1 MSSNI
6 LICDDSGV
14 ARKQLAKFL
23 PTDWEVTLYF
33 AENGEEALNK
43 LESEDIFLMFL
54 DLNMP
59 VLDGYQ
65 TLEKMQQISLDT
77 KVIVVSGDIQAQAME
92 RVMSLGA
99 IDFLKKPATREQIKE
114 NLIKNDLYSAGDE
127 AKGVQSAESTN
138 NAFSLHDCLQ
148 EVSNVAMGKAASVL
162 ADMLGVFIQLPVP
175 NVNKL
180 EVSELQM
187 ALGYKGISNRYSAV
201 SQGFVSMGIA
211 LEALLVF
218 SDSSFTDMAE
228 LLGYEEALDDHS
240 EIELLMDGSSA
251 LVGPFIF
258 ALGKQLNIDF
268 SGSHPV
274 ILGHHVR
281 NDHLID
287 RNKTTWKK
295 TLAVEIPYQI
305 ENYQVSCDLILLFT
319 EDSIEALESLLSYLT
334 EDEL

>member
-23 PTDWEVTLYF
+23 PEDWDVTVFF
-33 AENGEEALNK
+33 AEHGEDALAK
-43 LESEDIFLMFL
+43 LHAEDIALMFL

-59 VLDGYQ
+59 ILDGYH
-65 TLEKMQQISLDT
+65 TLERMQSEGIST
-77 KVIVVSGDIQAQAME
+77 KVIVVSGDIQKQALE
-92 RVMSLGA
+92 RVTALGA
-99 IDFLKKPATREQIKE
+99 IDFLKKPATREQIKDA
-114 NLIKNDLYSAGDE
+114 LIKNDLLGIGGASNDSQASEE
-127 AKGVQSAESTN
+127 APSD
-138 NAFSLHDCLQ
+138 FSLNDCLQ

-162 ADMLGVFIQLPVP
+162 AEMLEVFVKLPVP
-175 NVNKL
+175 NVNVL

-187 ALGYKGISNRYSAV
+187 ALGYNGASSRYSAV
-201 SQGFVSMGIA
+201 SQGFVAMGIA

-218 SDSSFTDMAE
+218 SDSSFSDMAE

-240 EIELLMDGSSA
+240 EIELLMDVSSA

-258 ALGKQLNIDF
+258 ALGKQLNVDF

-274 ILGHHVR
+274 ILGQHVK

-287 RNKTTWKK
+287 RNKAKWKK
-295 TLAVEIPYQI
+295 TLAVEITYEI
-305 ENYQVSCDLILLFT
+305 ENYQVSCDLMLLFT
-319 EDSIEALESLLSYLT
+319 EDSIEALERLLSYLA
-334 EDEL
+334 EDE